1 MKINIGTGYK
11 KYQHQYKSS
20 NNTSAG
26 FGDVQ
31 PLLCRMMLPDSSIS
45 VKLSQ
50 FVRLMPMPYPTLGS
64 IQIKNVAKFVPIG
77 DIFAP
82 FDALLAGLPYHTSL
96 STSVIP
102 KQLPWTTNKE
112 LQAML
117 LSSGYAIWNQY
128 DQSQTSATNNKV
140 DWNPPVKSTDIVNP
154 DFNIDYMPGVD
165 NVNGTDEQVQ
175 YPDVTID
182 GADYVYEVVRGSTS
196 AIRTYY
202 CFKYTEKGKRLRKL
216 LLGLGY
222 NPSLE
227 DETPVSVLPL
237 FAFYKAYFETFNP
250 QRTLNFQNTETFSWI
265 ENFNTM
271 DYQESY
277 PSFSL
282 FHYLNADYGVSTIK
296 NLFDEWSDCFATEN
310 TDWISLHTTDILTKH
325 ESTTPE
331 STNSESVGRGVTI
344 DSATGLP
351 FITQTAETQDG
362 QALTSAS

>member
-20 NNTSAG
+20 NNTTAG

-77 DIFAP
+77 DIYEP
-82 FDALLAGLPYHTSL
+82 FDAMLAGLPYQS
-96 STSVIP
+96 SEGDNVIP
-102 KQLPWTTNKE
+102 ASLPCITNRE
-112 LQAML
+112 LQLIL

-128 DQSQTSATNNKV
+128 DQTQTSATNNKV

-154 DFNIDYMPGVD
+154 DFGLPITTNMPGVD

-182 GADYVYEVVRGSTS
+182 GADYVYEVVRGSVA

-216 LLGLGY
+216 FLGLGY

-227 DETPVSVLPL
+227 DTTPVSILPL

-250 QRTLNFQNTETFSWI
+250 QRTMSFQNTETFQRLRDMLSSS
-265 ENFNTM
+265 NFNGDNPTFL
-271 DYQESY
+271 DYLGTSY
-277 PSFSL
+277 QDPSFISAL
-282 FHYLNADYGVSTIK
+282 FN
-296 NLFDEWSDCFATEN
+296 EWSECFATEN
-310 TDWISLHTTDILTKH
+310 TDWVSLHTTNIRK
-325 ESTTPE
+325 
-331 STNSESVGRGVTI
+331 TI
-344 DSATGLP
+344 RTISGNT
-351 FITQTAETQDG
+351 
-362 QALTSAS
+362 